1 MIALTLFAVLI
12 VATLVQSDSP
22 RSATAFWVTR
32 PLAPSAVLAAKV
44 GMIVFLLLLP
54 SLGEAAGL
62 AMLRVSAGRMVSLIG
77 GGLVAFGAWLL
88 VAALFAAV
96 TTDLPAF
103 ILVYVAVPLGGLALL
118 WMLASPSTAGG
129 ASTSDVQRNVA
140 TAVSVAAGLG
150 LLALVFRR
158 RDIGRGIWLPV
169 LVVGPGLM
177 VARAIGVRP
186 ALRPT
191 APDAF
196 VAFHVTPSPQQVRGY
211 LGIHAGPDSLGPDRR
226 VQLTYDSIVVGLRD
240 GKSVTVMGT
249 GSYGNYGSGTPV
261 GGSDWSWHG
270 CHSFVW
276 NSPTADQSIQLTA
289 TQSAIVAAGGGIASI
304 DLYGRA
310 VESRARILTRAIPP
324 GTWRNV
330 AEGLRV
336 RVAGVRSGP
345 DDITARLETIDVPH
359 DAVPLAPF

>member
-1 MIALTLFAVLI
+1 
-12 VATLVQSDSP
+12 
-22 RSATAFWVTR
+22 
-32 PLAPSAVLAAKV
+32 
-44 GMIVFLLLLP
+44 
-54 SLGEAAGL
+54 
-62 AMLRVSAGRMVSLIG
+62 
-77 GGLVAFGAWLL
+77 
-88 VAALFAAV
+88 
-96 TTDLPAF
+96 
-103 ILVYVAVPLGGLALL
+103 
-118 WMLASPSTAGG
+118 AGG

-289 TQSAIVAAGGGIASI
+289 TQSAIVADGGGIASI

-359 DAVPLAPF
+359 DAVPLAPFPIAGGIYRFEVQFVNTERREVVDLGVRGAGSNFGWMVLPGVATNEGWVRLQCPWGTGRDSVPPDREWLRRANLSVVEWVPSGPYPVHASYRSPN